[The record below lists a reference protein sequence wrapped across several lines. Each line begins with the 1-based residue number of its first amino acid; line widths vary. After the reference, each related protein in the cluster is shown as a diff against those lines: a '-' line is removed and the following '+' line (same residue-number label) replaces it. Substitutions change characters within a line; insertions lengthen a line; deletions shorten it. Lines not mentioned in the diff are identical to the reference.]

1 MGTEVLHTRAVCL
14 RAQTPAPGS
23 EPLGGR
29 QNLEAPATTWSPV
42 GGGASRPQ
50 HFGLHHLLSVRGE
63 IKEGPSAPSAS
74 PSSSPAT
81 KTMHLPLYQPHRP
94 RPHLVPPHGSTWL
107 HTSGFPASTTRGS
120 PQFDAL
126 QGKPGQSTP
135 RSHFRQGSG
144 PITARLSQGRV
155 TRRRA
160 CPSAVKKV
168 VWRGRG
174 DGK

>member
-1 MGTEVLHTRAVCL
+1 MGTGVLHTRAVCL

-74 PSSSPAT
+74 PSSLPSHEDDAFASLPAT
-81 KTMHLPLYQPHRP
+81 QT
-94 RPHLVPPHGSTWL
+94 PPSSRSASRL
-107 HTSGFPASTTRGS
+107 HVATHFGFP
-120 PQFDAL
+120 
-126 QGKPGQSTP
+126 
-135 RSHFRQGSG
+135 RQHHAWLA
-144 PITARLSQGRV
+144 PV
-155 TRRRA
+155 
-160 CPSAVKKV
+160 
-168 VWRGRG
+168 
-174 DGK
+174 